1 MCLINLLESP
11 RQHRPHTQTRI
22 LHIHL
27 PNTAAHHRVF
37 SQLHGHHV
45 LDGAENL
52 LHVLKVRLAH
62 KVHGEHVGLDGALV
76 DVVQLVVGEQVLAE
90 LFAGEAELVG
100 ERPEAGLLAVVEAVL
115 AGGVLVEVEGGVVVG
130 VVGVVRAEELGLVVL
145 HGDEVG
151 AVVEVEVVVGV
162 EEVVDGV
169 GGADAVE
176 VGGVEGP
183 GGVEAVGDVGVF
195 LLVALVVGVGGG
207 GEADVA
213 ALLEGGEVEGLVVLH
228 AL

>member
-1 MCLINLLESP
+1 
-11 RQHRPHTQTRI
+11 
-22 LHIHL
+22 
-27 PNTAAHHRVF
+27 
-37 SQLHGHHV
+37 
-45 LDGAENL
+45 
-52 LHVLKVRLAH
+52 
-62 KVHGEHVGLDGALV
+62 
-76 DVVQLVVGEQVLAE
+76 VQLVVGKQVLAE

-169 GGADAVE
+169 GG
-176 VGGVEGP
+176 GRSGV
-183 GGVEAVGDVGVF
+183 A
-195 LLVALVVGVGGG
+195 
-207 GEADVA
+207 
-213 ALLEGGEVEGLVVLH
+213 
-228 AL
+228 